1 MEYIVEYTET
11 FESWWSGLSE
21 AEQKDIAAVI
31 ELLEKLGPHLPF
43 PYSSRINGSK
53 HREMR
58 ELRIQHR
65 GKPYQHSMRSI
76 RGEQRSCSLEGIK
89 LAINDGIRNIL
100 LLLMSSL
107 ISI

>member
-43 PYSSRINGSK
+43 P
-53 HREMR
+53 
-58 ELRIQHR
+58 
-65 GKPYQHSMRSI
+65 
-76 RGEQRSCSLEGIK
+76 
-89 LAINDGIRNIL
+89 
-100 LLLMSSL
+100 
-107 ISI
+107 